1 MFTQEYL
8 NFFTDLAANNNA
20 VWFNTH
26 RNTYE
31 KSVKQPF
38 TAFVAEMIRRI
49 QQHETEIQIKPGDAI
64 MRINNDIRFSKDK
77 TPYKL
82 HMCAN
87 ISAFG
92 KRDLGYPGFF
102 FQLSPENIQIYGGV
116 YKVDNPTLYR
126 IRTYMAA
133 NPEVLRDALANPD
146 FTEKFGSIQGEANK
160 RMAPEFAA
168 LQTQIPLIANKQ
180 FYYGATLPADM
191 ILSDKLPDTLM
202 AYYHSGRGVNR
213 FFREAMKE

>member
-8 NFFTDLAANNNA
+8 NFFIHLAANNNS
-20 VWFNTH
+20 VWFNAN
-26 RNTYE
+26 RAIYE

-38 TAFVAEMIRRI
+38 AAFVAEMIKRI
-49 QQHETEIQIKPGDAI
+49 QQHEPEVQIKPGDAI

-87 ISAFG
+87 ISEFG
-92 KRDLGYPGFF
+92 KRNLGYPGFF

-116 YKVDNPTLYR
+116 YMVDNPTLLK
-126 IRTYMAA
+126 IRTYMAT
-133 NPEVLRDALANPD
+133 NPDALQEAIANKD
-146 FTEKFGSIQGEANK
+146 FVAKFGTIQGEANK
-160 RMAPEFAA
+160 RLAPEFAA
-168 LQTQIPLIANKQ
+168 LQTQMPLIANKQ
-180 FYYGATLPADM
+180 FYYGATLPAEL

-202 AYYHSGRGVNR
+202 AYYHAGRGVNR
-213 FFREAMKE
+213 FFQEAMK